1 MQMNEFTEIIK
12 DAIINRTMETKDY
25 KCRYCGRGYRKE
37 STLIAHSCEQ
47 KRRAVQE
54 KEAGVQLGL
63 QAYLR
68 FYEMTQGSAKFKTYE
83 DFCSSPYYNAFVKFG
98 KHMVNIRAI
107 NTRGFIEYV
116 IKENKKLDYWCKDDI
131 YQAFLYEHLRK
142 EAVQDALERSMNT
155 MITWAEDNQSVW
167 NHYFIYANT
176 NTIVHAI
183 TTGRISSWVIFNSAS
198 GVALLDKLTVE
209 QIEIIYPYIDPDYW
223 KRKFVDYF
231 ADTEW
236 VKHMMKEAGV

>member
-1 MQMNEFTEIIK
+1 
-12 DAIINRTMETKDY
+12 
-25 KCRYCGRGYRKE
+25 
-37 STLIAHSCEQ
+37 
-47 KRRAVQE
+47 
-54 KEAGVQLGL
+54 
-63 QAYLR
+63 
-68 FYEMTQGSAKFKTYE
+68 
-83 DFCSSPYYNAFVKFG
+83 
-98 KHMVNIRAI
+98 MVNIRAI

-116 IKENKKLDYWCKDDI
+116 IKENKKLDYWCKDEF

-142 EAVQDALERSMNT
+142 ESVQDALERSMNT
-155 MITWAEDNQSVW
+155 MIDWAEDNQSVW

-183 TTGRISSWVIFNSAS
+183 TTGRISSWVIFNSTT
-198 GVALLDKLTVE
+198 GVTLLDKLTAE

-236 VKHMMKEAGV
+236 VKHMMKEAGL